1 MIYVENI
8 ATQRFETLAHE
19 MKMTKVAPDRVE
31 KLKSQVRLKILDDD
45 MVQLSN
51 TDGRME
57 VVEKP
62 IPELDESVAR
72 TVSQGIQERIVE
84 EVVGSVSLVM
94 EKTVEVAKHIPQ
106 EPMQSN
112 TAKQIVICLS
122 MDLEGNCGGDPA
134 HLQERISVHVY
145 EQTVDVPSPQI
156 QEQTVEVLEAI
167 PRKRL
172 QICTADADNPGVHVQ
187 VFKGERAVTKDD
199 NLHGQF
205 HLNDIFL

>member
-1 MIYVENI
+1 MGELKNWKSQV
-8 ATQRFETLAHE
+8 RFETL
-19 MKMTKVAPDRVE
+19 
-31 KLKSQVRLKILDDD
+31 DDVMD
-45 MVQLSN
+45 QLSN

-84 EVVGSVSLVM
+84 EIIDVPVPLVM